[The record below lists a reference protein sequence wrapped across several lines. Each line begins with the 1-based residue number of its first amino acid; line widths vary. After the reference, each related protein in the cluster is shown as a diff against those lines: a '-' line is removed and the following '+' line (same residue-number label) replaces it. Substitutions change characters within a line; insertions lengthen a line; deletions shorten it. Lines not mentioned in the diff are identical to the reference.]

1 MSGWFP
7 SPSLPT
13 ERRVAAKTGSMASH
27 YDGSNFAELIK
38 HLAGLLREGPAFGR
52 RVVLPVLVAAA
63 ILLAWEYGVRLAH
76 LPQMIIASPS
86 AVWDVIANNPGILL
100 QQSLPTIQEAV
111 LGFGLAAS
119 LGIVL
124 GTSLVLSRSL
134 QKAFYPYILVLQLIP
149 KVALAPLFIIWL
161 GVGLPSRLWFTLFM
175 AFFPVVIS
183 TMTGLM
189 SADRN
194 AVRLCEALTASR
206 WQVFYSV
213 RIPYALPHIF
223 AGLKISATM
232 AMIGV
237 VVGEFVTAQE
247 GLGYLIMFATSAAE
261 TPLVFAAIALLCVIG
276 LALYGSV
283 ALVEIIVQ
291 KWLGVSITTSEF

>member
-1 MSGWFP
+1 M
-7 SPSLPT
+7 
-13 ERRVAAKTGSMASH
+13 
-27 YDGSNFAELIK
+27 
-38 HLAGLLREGPAFGR
+38 
-52 RVVLPVLVAAA
+52 
-63 ILLAWEYGVRLAH
+63 
-76 LPQMIIASPS
+76 
-86 AVWDVIANNPGILL
+86 
-100 QQSLPTIQEAV
+100 QQSLPTIEEAV

-119 LGIVL
+119 LGIIL
-124 GTSLVLSRSL
+124 GTSLVLSGSL

-161 GVGLPSRLWFTLFM
+161 GVGLPSRLWFAVFM

-283 ALVEIIVQ
+283 ALAEIIVQ
-291 KWLGVSITTSEF
+291 KRLGVSITTSEF